1 MINLCLLA
9 LFIHAYIHTYT
20 RTHIHSFTYVMYYKL
35 KYIQCIL
42 VVNNNKQT
50 ISTITKIK

>member
-50 ISTITKIK
+50 ISTITKI